1 MRENTE
7 VSFCAKEMD
16 KGGEEGRKLK
26 REEKYRKVRRRQ
38 GVKEVEE
45 TERMDCMHV
54 VVDRYLV

>member
-1 MRENTE
+1 
-7 VSFCAKEMD
+7 MD

-26 REEKYRKVRRRQ
+26 REEEKYRKVRGRK
-38 GVKEVEE
+38 GVRYGKEVEE